1 MTWTS
6 PPAAANV
13 AAMQASE
20 ARAIGHLGGRAV
32 GALTSW
38 VEEVHRAV
46 AGRTFAALGPV
57 ALPVRQVHDVVAG
70 GSYAAVRATSQ
81 SVGDVAGA
89 VAARLAGEEPVSASP
104 GGGQA
109 VAALDALFG
118 DRLEVDGSP
127 LALAMALRSGGRD
140 VPPER
145 GALREAFPNATG
157 RLVLLVHGLAETD
170 LAWIGRD
177 ADGQPWSYAHALEPH
192 GWTGVALRYNT
203 GRRIAAN
210 GVSLAALLA
219 DLAEQ
224 WPVPVTDVAL
234 IGHSMGGLVIR
245 SACVHGDLAG
255 QPWIGLLRSCVYLG
269 SPHHGASL
277 ERGVNVLGWLLN
289 QVAESRPVASILR
302 LRSAGIKDL
311 RYGLVTDD
319 GWNEDD
325 VDGLLTGG
333 GSDVALL
340 ASARHHLVAAHLG
353 RSERHP
359 AALLLGDL
367 LVRRGSALGLGHRR
381 VVALDPCERTT
392 LPGTHHFGLLK
403 DRRVAEALVG
413 WLG

>member
-1 MTWTS
+1 
-6 PPAAANV
+6 
-13 AAMQASE
+13 MQPKE
-20 ARAIGHLGGRAV
+20 VRAVGHLGGRAV
-32 GALTSW
+32 GAVASW
-38 VEEVHRAV
+38 VEDVHRTV
-46 AGRTFAALGPV
+46 AGRAFAALGPMG
-57 ALPVRQVHDVVAG
+57 LPVRQVHDVVTG
-70 GSYAAVRATSQ
+70 GSYSAVRATSQ

-89 VAARLAGEEPVSASP
+89 VAARLAGSEPVSGSAA
-104 GGGQA
+104 GGQA

-127 LALAMALRSGGRD
+127 LALAMALRCGGRD
-140 VPPER
+140 VALE
-145 GALREAFPNATG
+145 GDALREAFPNATG
-157 RLVLLVHGLAETD
+157 RVVLLVHGLAETD
-170 LAWIGRD
+170 LAWVGRD
-177 ADGQPWSYAHALEPH
+177 DAGEPWSYAHALDPH

-219 DLAEQ
+219 ELVEL

-245 SACVHGDLAG
+245 SACAHGEMAEQRWL
-255 QPWIGLLRSCVYLG
+255 GLLRSCVYLG

-289 QVAESRPVASILR
+289 PLVGARPVASLLR
-302 LRSAGIKDL
+302 IRSAGIKDL
-311 RYGLVTDD
+311 RYGLVTHD
-319 GWNEDD
+319 GWKEDD
-325 VDGLLTGG
+325 VDGLLTGA

-340 ASARHHLVAAHLG
+340 ASCRHHLVAAHLG

-367 LVRRGSALGLGHRR
+367 LVTPGSALGLGHRK